1 MNDQNNGNN
10 DAKQKSTT
18 NTRLDEL
25 TEALLALLPP
35 PLRKSLRANIRAL
48 LASHFKKMN
57 LASQDELAAQ
67 TRALQRLHT
76 RVQALSTKLDDL
88 LKRAESEKRQ
98 PPPHSERKH

>member
-10 DAKQKSTT
+10 DAKQKSA

-76 RVQALSTKLDDL
+76 RVQALSTKLDEL
-88 LKRAESEKRQ
+88 LKRAESEKLQ
-98 PPPHSERKH
+98 PPDYSKRKH